1 MHPSPTL
8 IKQDISNTAKLTARQ
23 NAPEKPELKLKLL
36 AEIDSKTRP
45 DVTIA
50 SSSSG
55 IPSSRF
61 IGQCKNPERVLIG
74 HPFNPPHLMPLV
86 EVVPHPGTNAAT
98 IATAIEFYDSLGR
111 KAIHIQQEAPGFV
124 ANRLQ
129 AALLTEAYSLVS
141 RGVISAE
148 DLGKFGSRQQHHQQ
162 SHTPPRSVAINH
174 QPTNNNFHSQT
185 PA

>member
-55 IPSSRF
+55 IPSSQF
-61 IGQCKNPERVLIG
+61 ISQCKNPERVLIG

-148 DLGKFGSRQQHHQQ
+148 DLGKFN
-162 SHTPPRSVAINH
+162 SVPKRNIIIKTHITAFCCN
-174 QPTNNNFHSQT
+174 QPSTH
-185 PA
+185 